1 MKRRDFLHATSL
13 TGIAVASGT
22 ALLSCENRETEA
34 EASVANAEAS
44 FKITP
49 IAIATWNVPDAV
61 GKAWEILSDGG
72 KALDAIEQGCRVE
85 EANAEGQSVGIGGLP
100 DRDGNVTLDACI
112 MNSEGDY
119 GAVVY
124 LQNIKHPISVA
135 RKVMEET
142 PHVLMA
148 GKGAEQFAVSLG
160 FEKENLLTEA
170 SRKAWEEWKVTSEY
184 KPVINIEN
192 HDTIGM
198 LAMDAAGNISGGC
211 TTSGL
216 AYKMAGRVGDSPI
229 IGSGLFIDNEVGGAT
244 ATGMGE
250 EVLKTV
256 GSFLIVE
263 LMRQGMSPQK
273 ACEEAIGR
281 IVSKNKERL
290 GDFQVAYIAM
300 NKKGETGS
308 YAIHPGF
315 SVTRATEE
323 EITNTNSK
331 HYISDN

>member
-1 MKRRDFLHATSL
+1 MKRRNFIQNTALGGL
-13 TGIAVASGT
+13 GIVAGSKAVAGNLENAQIGRPEGGST
-22 ALLSCENRETEA
+22 AQYQLPL
-34 EASVANAEAS
+34 V
-44 FKITP
+44 
-49 IAIATWNVPDAV
+49 IATWNVPNATEAAYNVLNNGGSVLDAV
-61 GKAWEILSDGG
+61 
-72 KALDAIEQGCRVE
+72 EQGCRVE

-142 PHVLMA
+142 PHVIMA
-148 GKGAEQFAVSLG
+148 GIGAEKFALSQG
-160 FEKENLLTEA
+160 FPRENLLTEA
-170 SRKAWEEWKVTSEY
+170 SEKAWKAWLVEAQY
-184 KPVINIEN
+184 KPIINIEN

-198 LAMDAAGNISGGC
+198 LAVDAAGNIAGGC

-244 ATGMGE
+244 ATGLGE

-263 LMRQGMSPQK
+263 LMRQGRSPQE

-281 IVSKNKERL
+281 IVSKNKNYK
-290 GDFQVAYIAM
+290 DFQVGYIAV
-300 NKKGETGS
+300 NKKGEVGYYS
-308 YAIHPGF
+308 IHEGF
-315 SVTRATEE
+315 SATCYCEDQ
-323 EITNTNSK
+323 NRN
-331 HYISDN
+331 YPSDYYNKS